1 MQGCSQNFFI
11 ERWKCGIMFNA
22 VHPNFKN
29 LALSLALH
37 VEVWNSNLTA
47 ASKVF
52 TQLQLVVV
60 GMATCGGVF
69 VIAVT

>member
-1 MQGCSQNFFI
+1 
-11 ERWKCGIMFNA
+11 MFNA
-22 VHPNFKN
+22 VHANLNLHYSYVKKNKQTKN

-37 VEVWNSNLTA
+37 AEGVYSVDLTA

-60 GMATCGGVF
+60 GMSLMVYL
-69 VIAVT
+69 